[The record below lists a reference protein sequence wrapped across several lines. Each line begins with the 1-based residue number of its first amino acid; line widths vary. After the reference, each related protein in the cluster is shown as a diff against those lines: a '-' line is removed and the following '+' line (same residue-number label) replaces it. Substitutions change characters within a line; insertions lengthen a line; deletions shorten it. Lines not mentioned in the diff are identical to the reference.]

1 MTLSEEA
8 YRACQR
14 IWQEKGMRTF
24 TDWLHFYNNLDFE
37 PFLEA
42 LESMRD
48 SYRGLGI
55 DILKDAVPLP
65 GVSMKYRLRG
75 TLNKRDALEL
85 YAPGQEA
92 YEILKGEV
100 VGGPSLVLLVPLL
113 TWYLYHGLK
122 ITAVHRTI
130 DYVPQKIFTFFVN
143 KVTENMRKVNQNSE
157 QALLAEVFKLLGTDC
172 MAS

>member
-1 MTLSEEA
+1 
-8 YRACQR
+8 
-14 IWQEKGMRTF
+14 MRTF

-55 DILKDAVPLP
+55 DILKDAV
-65 GVSMKYRLRG
+65 LRG

-85 YAPGQEA
+85 YAPGQEV

-143 KVTENMRKVNQNSE
+143 KVKENMRKGNQNSE